1 MRYRY
6 QLTVAALAVL
16 AGCVQEPPPPPE
28 ISAADLVPPAARHE
42 VGIKEKTV
50 AAEERKALE
59 ITEKVIQ
66 NSSINSP
73 VSTECFCTNCGNPV
87 VPHAKFCPKCGAKN
101 KDEANWLLG

>member
-28 ISAADLVPPAARHE
+28 ISAADLGAASGTHE

-59 ITEKVIQ
+59 ITDAL
-66 NSSINSP
+66 P
-73 VSTECFCTNCGNPV
+73 VWILEPSDSF
-87 VPHAKFCPKCGAKN
+87 H
-101 KDEANWLLG
+101 L